1 MEKEQNKDRKA
12 SFLLQVQ
19 FQRNST
25 WQGTIQWLEENKTQ
39 NFRSTL
45 EMLKLME
52 EAIEPLKEKEIIW
65 EEEPE
70 NL

>member
-70 NL
+70 IL